1 MKRNIL
7 IAVGIFT
14 AFTVCFAAISPTT
27 GLQTETAWQE
37 LLKKIDKSNTQR
49 DTFLNGLGGVRHV
62 QVALAAADINGAYA
76 TPVLVIAAPGT
87 AKAIAIVKV
96 EFTIVRTATAFANG
110 GAAIIQY
117 DSTTH
122 GGGLQ
127 ACDSTLASTVITG
140 AAGTSIS
147 LRNGA
152 IVSDSTATI
161 VNKGIYFSNAT
172 GAFDT
177 GTGTAT
183 LDVWYVVIP

>member
-1 MKRNIL
+1 MKKYLL
-7 IAVGIFT
+7 IAVAVFT
-14 AFTVCFAAISPTT
+14 AFTVCNAEINKFT
-27 GLQTETAWQE
+27 GLSQGTAWESYTDQMQ
-37 LLKKIDKSNTQR
+37 KAGFR
-49 DTFLNGLGGVRHV
+49 PGVKH
-62 QVALAAADINGAYA
+62 LSIPLTAAQINGAYA
-76 TPVLVIAAPGT
+76 APVVLVPAPG
-87 AKAIAIVKV
+87 AGKAVAIEKV
-96 EFTIVRTATAFANG
+96 EFTIVRSSTAFANG

-122 GGGLQ
+122 GGGTQ

-147 LRNGA
+147 TRNGA
-152 IVSDSTATI
+152 VISDSTATI

-183 LDVWYVVIP
+183 VDVWYVVTP